1 MESDR
6 GFEDF
11 SHAIESDPLGVL
23 LAKWRRDEFIRKLE
37 RLPDVIEVIPSGSLT
52 RGTHIGPVHDVDLIV
67 VFDKSAHPDYGSE
80 AESARP
86 AMTYLENKLLEQL
99 HPLSGTEAL
108 IKGTEPRTHVVNCHG
123 GSTGR
128 YAEFIPSAPP
138 VDVMPA
144 VRKEPN
150 LLGRSPLLVPELG
163 AGGDKWT
170 VVDPETFMRQVEQ
183 RQREWKYFTEVIK
196 MVKAWA
202 ELNHLDMKTVAIEVM
217 VLTYCPRPRMFETLS
232 RGEAIARFFEAADK
246 ARITSLKDPAGRCGE
261 IDRKMNYGK
270 LRSELKTAAGLAR
283 QAMDAECNLKNRSKL
298 RQNATHPSVFW
309 RKLFGKEYPKAREYY
324 LRAPSWE
331 PWFGK
336 YQAKYAAAPD
346 LGYPGPKPPPSDN
359 PKRPPNDDPKRPPND
374 GPDGSGGRG
383 RKGPDDLGPNGP
395 YDMGPRGS
403 GWRPGGFSGPSG
415 GTRRARTTRSG
426 SRTTNP
432 RDAGTGSAR
441 PPGARPASAR
451 PASGRPASP
460 SPASASAP
468 SPSAPTASPAAHSA
482 SGPGRRPGPASAQPV
497 TNVWTKVFGS
507 AATVSVPLTFG

>member
-1 MESDR
+1 
-6 GFEDF
+6 
-11 SHAIESDPLGVL
+11 
-23 LAKWRRDEFIRKLE
+23 
-37 RLPDVIEVIPSGSLT
+37 
-52 RGTHIGPVHDVDLIV
+52 
-67 VFDKSAHPDYGSE
+67 
-80 AESARP
+80 
-86 AMTYLENKLLEQL
+86 MTYLENLLLEQL

-108 IKGTEPRTHVVNCHG
+108 IKGTEQRTHVVNCHG

-163 AGGDKWT
+163 EGGGEWT
-170 VVDPETFMRQVEQ
+170 AVDPETFMRQVEQ

-196 MVKAWA
+196 MVKAWVK
-202 ELNHLDMKTVAIEVM
+202 LNDLDIKTVAIEVM

-246 ARITSLKDPAGRCGE
+246 AGITSLKDPAGRCGE
-261 IDRKMNYGK
+261 IDKKMNYGK
-270 LRSELKTAAGLAR
+270 LRSKLKVAAGLAR
-283 QAMDAECNLKNRSKL
+283 QAMDAECKWKNRFQL
-298 RQNATHPSVFW
+298 MQDATHPSVFW
-309 RKLFGKEYPKAREYY
+309 RKLFGKEYPEARERYW
-324 LRAPSWE
+324 RAPSWE

-346 LGYPGPKPPPSDN
+346 LGDPGPKPPPSDG
-359 PKRPPNDDPKRPPND
+359 PKRPPND

-383 RKGPDDLGPNGP
+383 PKGPDDLGPNGP
-395 YDMGPRGS
+395 DDMGPRGS
-403 GWRPGGFSGPSG
+403 VRRPGGLFGPSG

-426 SRTTNP
+426 PRTTNP
-432 RDAGTGSAR
+432 RDDAGTGPAR
-441 PPGARPASAR
+441 PPGARPASA
-451 PASGRPASP
+451 SPASP

-468 SPSAPTASPAAHSA
+468 TPSPAGHSA
-482 SGPGRRPGPASAQPV
+482 SDPGRRPGPASAEPV
-497 TNVWTKVFGS
+497 TNVWTKVFGPA